1 MPRMV
6 GIAKARATD
15 PATSFDAA
23 REVERSGKALAQ
35 RDICLA
41 RVRVRPGL
49 TAAEI
54 AEDTAQERHV
64 PSRRLPELRARGR
77 VVNGPARICTVMG
90 SMSLTWYPAAD
101 GECRQL
107 ELL

>member
-1 MPRMV
+1 M
-6 GIAKARATD
+6 GIARARGTD
-15 PATSFDAA
+15 PATSHEMA
-23 REVERSGKALAQ
+23 RTVERDGRAHAQ

-54 AEDTAQERHV
+54 ASEIGLERHV
-64 PSRRLPELRARGR
+64 PSRRLPELRERGLI
-77 VVNGPARICTVMG
+77 VNGPARVCNVMG
-90 SMSLTWYPAAD
+90 TRSLTWWPATEEI
-101 GECRQL
+101 GESRQL